1 MRLFK
6 KSFLAAVALIM
17 IFLFAGTALAAKVTG
32 SSDPTSVV
40 DDSQEHDVTLKLDVT
55 NDSASAMENIS
66 ISNNNGVV
74 FDTSG
79 VSIAAGSSYTFSKR
93 VRMPYALLGTALKF
107 DLKWTEGGESK
118 SASASITVAKGAAA
132 TTPAVS
138 GTDALSPSFSTAQLS
153 VSRTISAEK
162 ATQGDVITITYT
174 IKNQG
179 ATDIVNV
186 TLTDKEINRN
196 PLQTGITVPAMQSY
210 TYTHEYT
217 MGSATIKSVPVVTY
231 IDASGAETTVTTP
244 EKVIGMVNTKLTIEV
259 QAGTPNSE
267 GVPFTIFLT
276 NDGNQ
281 RISKLKIADELGN
294 AIENDLVLAIGEN
307 RAVNCTIPNAEPR
320 NVVFYLTGV
329 DATGAAYADNTES
342 YPVRQYI
349 DPALLGMELSATV
362 VEPLNAGSIKLS
374 FTIANTGSLAMSDL
388 VLSEEQ
394 YGEIKRM
401 DSFAPGTQTVD
412 VNIGVDAPRDLVF
425 TLSALDPA
433 GSPFEYKAYITADYV
448 GVTDVASEPQ
458 LPATQPSGAE
468 QVDKDIEE
476 VGSVISDTLRTALI
490 VLGILTVLAFIA
502 LIVLGRLEK
511 EERKRIAKRR
521 AARERVAREQAQAAS
536 RALTDNERAKLRLE
550 EGAQRPVSRPRPSAQ
565 AGDAPRQPSGR
576 MPQAG
581 GRTPQAGARPELDAQ
596 ARRRAVSDADTMINR
611 TRQRAPGPV
620 NDASG
625 DTHVRGNTN
634 MGARQQRPGGASGE
648 TPTVLRYT
656 GRDSNPPQA

>member
-1 MRLFK
+1 MRLVKRLFP
-6 KSFLAAVALIM
+6 AAVALIM
-17 IFLFAGTALAAKVTG
+17 IFLLTSTALAAKVTG

-55 NDSASAMENIS
+55 NDSSAAMENIS

-93 VRMPYALLGTALKF
+93 VRMPYALLGAALKF
-107 DLKWTEGGESK
+107 DIKWSENGESK
-118 SASASITVAKGAAA
+118 SASASITVLKGAAA
-132 TTPAVS
+132 TPGAS

-153 VSRTISAEK
+153 VSRTVSAEK

-179 ATDIVNV
+179 ATDIANV

-217 MGSATIKSVPVVTY
+217 MGTATIKSVPVVTY
-231 IDASGAETTVTTP
+231 IDASGAETTVTTA

-267 GVPFTIFLT
+267 GVPFTLFLT

-281 RISKLKIADELGN
+281 RVSKLKIADELGN
-294 AIENDLVLAIGEN
+294 VIENDLVLAIGEN
-307 RAVNCTIPNAEPR
+307 RAVSCTIPNTQPR
-320 NVVFYLTGV
+320 NVVFYFTGV
-329 DATGAAYADNTES
+329 DATGSAYADNTQS

-349 DPALLGMELSATV
+349 DPALLGMELSAAV

-394 YGEIKRM
+394 YGEIKRL
-401 DSFAPGTQTVD
+401 DTFEPGTQTVD
-412 VNIGVDAPRDLVF
+412 VSIGVDAPRDLVF

-448 GVTDVASEPQ
+448 GVTDKASEPQ

-502 LIVLGRLEK
+502 LIVLGRLER
-511 EERKRIAKRR
+511 EERRRIAKRR
-521 AARERVAREQAQAAS
+521 AARERVAREQAQATS

-550 EGAQRPVSRPRPSAQ
+550 EGVQRPAAQQRPSAQ
-565 AGDAPRQPSGR
+565 AGER
-576 MPQAG
+576 MPQAQ
-581 GRTPQAGARPELDAQ
+581 GRTPQVRRQTQAGERPELDAQ

-611 TRQRAPGPV
+611 TRARAPRPT
-620 NDASG
+620 NDVSG

-634 MGARQQRPGGASGE
+634 MGQKRPSVADE

-656 GRDSNPPQA
+656 GRDGNPPQA